1 MCVPSDMTLAL
12 VTRAGSGAWN
22 SGSMRTEPVKYSVG
36 PLRGGCE
43 PFRVISIVAA
53 IVEDSDYE
61 YQD

>member
-1 MCVPSDMTLAL
+1 
-12 VTRAGSGAWN
+12 
-22 SGSMRTEPVKYSVG
+22 MRTEPVKYSVG
-36 PLRGGCE
+36 PLRDGRE